1 MKGYVYAYI
10 PGDSECQTGTPDDAK
25 CEGFTATDPRRHGA
39 RLFGFEGYN
48 VRWLTSSPN
57 ANELLYASREIV
69 FYTDPRTGEI
79 VNSWKNPWTGETV
92 PVTPVMNEYMD
103 APRGTADFANPSRP
117 QEEFGLNYASNGDV
131 FPNYDLK
138 TQFAQSDNM
147 NVANDGQYS
156 SAELFD
162 FYLPKDSVRE
172 LRCAD
177 IVLNQPQDKKSKK
190 KMWYWWLC
198 PGSQA
203 KRLDWAPRGT
213 VSWSRVGPWLPWM
226 GMSEVASNS
235 RHVAGVLV
243 YHVRSETR
251 TQFEDMPVAFRNR
264 MQQWFD
270 NGALGLQ
277 TIGFEAW
284 KRPVNY
290 EEYQPT
296 HPRNNGKNDTTWS
309 VFKEK
314 VLEPQGLTWQQWAD
328 SGHPLP
334 Q

>member
-117 QEEFGLNYASNGDV
+117 QEEFGLNYASNADV

-203 KRLDWAPRGT
+203 KWLDWAPRGT

-251 TQFEDMPVAFRNR
+251 TQFEDLPVAFRNR

-284 KRPVNY
+284 KRPANY
-290 EEYQPT
+290 AEYQAT
-296 HPRNNGKNDTTWS
+296 HPRNNGNNDTTWS

-328 SGHPLP
+328 SGYPLP